1 MSIAGIAG
9 AVVCTILV
17 LLIIRP
23 VYSNMYEEVFLR
35 IGGNRNVWGKLQCHY
50 NFISLAVYKFYTLCK
65 SFLELDLIITLVFML
80 TSIFIWYNIE
90 QRQGDSDKTMNLY
103 LLIPEVAVL
112 LIGLVNNWHGHHLVS
127 NLFALSCL
135 G

>member
-35 IGGNRNVWGKLQCHY
+35 IGGNRNVWGKIRWH
-50 NFISLAVYKFYTLCK
+50 FISLAVYKFYTLCK

-90 QRQGDSDKTMNLY
+90 
-103 LLIPEVAVL
+103 
-112 LIGLVNNWHGHHLVS
+112 
-127 NLFALSCL
+127 
-135 G
+135 

>member
-1 MSIAGIAG
+1 MSIAGIVG

-35 IGGNRNVWGKLQCHY
+35 IGGNRNVWGKLYWPYHL
-50 NFISLAVYKFYTLCK
+50 ISLAVYKFYTLCK
-65 SFLELDLIITLVFML
+65 SFLKLDLIITLVFML

-90 QRQGDSDKTMNLY
+90 QK
-103 LLIPEVAVL
+103 
-112 LIGLVNNWHGHHLVS
+112 
-127 NLFALSCL
+127 
-135 G
+135 